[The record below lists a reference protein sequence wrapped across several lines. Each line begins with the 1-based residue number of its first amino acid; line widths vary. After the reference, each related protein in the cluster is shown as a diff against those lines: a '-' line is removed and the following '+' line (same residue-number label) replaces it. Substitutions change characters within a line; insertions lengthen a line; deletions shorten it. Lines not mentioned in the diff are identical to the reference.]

1 MAVSAFQRLAYN
13 IFGESLKS
21 KREKYYG
28 LRQDLQGARMDVTF
42 EVYLSTA
49 MLCAMIIGSA
59 SIVIALM
66 VVHVFWVFNMVTVAL
81 SIFTGSGL
89 GVLTYL
95 GFLVLPVMR
104 KAQRKRYI
112 DATLPHAV
120 NYIAAMAGAG
130 VTPLRIFRSLARSE
144 IYGELAKEAR
154 YIIRDVDL
162 FGRDLNA
169 AIKNVAATTP
179 SQKLQEFLQGV
190 ITTSTAGSE
199 LEPYF
204 RLKAD
209 TYMTEKRMAQKD
221 FIGTLGFIA
230 ETYVT
235 AFVAGPLFLIVIL
248 SIMSMMGAEIVLLY
262 LVIYVMIPLGSGII
276 MLMVEVTTPGA

>member
-1 MAVSAFQRLAYN
+1 
-13 IFGESLKS
+13 
-21 KREKYYG
+21 
-28 LRQDLQGARMDVTF
+28 MDVTF
-42 EVYLSTA
+42 EMYLSTA
-49 MLCAMIIGSA
+49 TLYATIIGFV

-66 VVHVFWVFNMVTVAL
+66 VVHVFWVFDIITVAL
-81 SIFTGSGL
+81 SMLTGFGL

-104 KAQRKRYI
+104 MAQRKRDI
-112 DATLPHAV
+112 DATLPHAI

-130 VTPLRIFRSLARSE
+130 VTPLKIFHSLAKSE
-144 IYGELAKEAR
+144 VYGELAKEAR
-154 YIIRDVDL
+154 YVIRDVDL
-162 FGRDLNA
+162 FGRDLNT

-190 ITTSTAGSE
+190 ITTSTAGGE

-204 RLKAD
+204 KLKAGA
-209 TYMTEKRMAQKD
+209 YMTEKRMVQKE
-221 FIGTLGFIA
+221 FIEKLGIIA

-262 LVIYVMIPLGSGII
+262 LVIYVMIPMGSGII
-276 MLMVEVTTPGA
+276 LLMVDMATPRA

>member
-13 IFGESLKS
+13 IFGVHLKS

-28 LRQDLQGARMDVTF
+28 LRQDLQGARIDVTF
-42 EVYLSTA
+42 EMYLSTA
-49 MLCAMIIGSA
+49 ILYAMIIGPA

-66 VVHVFWVFNMVTVAL
+66 VVHVFWDLNMVTAAL
-81 SIFTGSGL
+81 SVFTGSGL
-89 GVLTYL
+89 GVLIIFW
-95 GFLVLPVMR
+95 FLVLPVMR
-104 KAQRKRYI
+104 KAQRKRDI
-112 DATLPHAV
+112 DAALPHAI

-130 VTPLRIFRSLARSE
+130 VTPLRTFRSLARSE

-154 YIIRDVDL
+154 YVIRDVDL
-162 FGRDLNA
+162 FGRDLNT
-169 AIKNVAATTP
+169 AIKNIAATTP

-199 LEPYF
+199 LKSYF
-204 RLKAD
+204 KLKAD

-221 FIGTLGFIA
+221 FIETLGLIA

-235 AFVAGPLFLIVIL
+235 AFIAGPLFLIVTL
-248 SIMSMMGAEIVLLY
+248 SIMTILGAEIVLLY
-262 LVIYVMIPLGSGII
+262 LVIYLLIPLGSGII
-276 MLMVEVTTPGA
+276 ILMVDVTTPGA